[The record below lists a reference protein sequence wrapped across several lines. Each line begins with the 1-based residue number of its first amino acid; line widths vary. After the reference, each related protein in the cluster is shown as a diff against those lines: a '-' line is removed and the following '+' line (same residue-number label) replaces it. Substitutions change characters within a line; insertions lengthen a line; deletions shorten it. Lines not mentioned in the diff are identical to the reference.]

1 MFIVIQR
8 LFVNGFRSVIALRS
22 VPGRYRGMDISN
34 RLARNLRMLRAER
47 QWTQEYVAFEA
58 GMSKVYLSDLERARR
73 NPSIVVLEKLAT
85 VFAVPP
91 ARLLD

>member
-1 MFIVIQR
+1 
-8 LFVNGFRSVIALRS
+8 
-22 VPGRYRGMDISN
+22 
-34 RLARNLRMLRAER
+34 MLRAER
-47 QWTQEYVAFEA
+47 QWSQEHVSFEA
-58 GMSKVYLSDLERARR
+58 GLTRVYLSELERGTR

>member
-1 MFIVIQR
+1 MEIRQ
-8 LFVNGFRSVIALRS
+8 
-22 VPGRYRGMDISN
+22 

-47 QWTQEYVAFEA
+47 QWSQEHVSFEA
-58 GMSKVYLSDLERARR
+58 GLTRVYLSELERGTR

>member
-1 MFIVIQR
+1 
-8 LFVNGFRSVIALRS
+8 VIAPGLFS
-22 VPGRYRGMDISN
+22 GRYWGMDISN
-34 RLARNLRMLRAER
+34 RLARNLRMLRAEK

-73 NPSIVVLEKLAT
+73 NPSIGVLEKLAT
-85 VFAVPP
+85 VFGVPP

>member
-1 MFIVIQR
+1 MICSKVMAIR
-8 LFVNGFRSVIALRS
+8 
-22 VPGRYRGMDISN
+22 RYRSMDIRQ

-47 QWTQEYVAFEA
+47 QWSQEHVCFEA
-58 GMSKVYLSDLERARR
+58 GLTQAYLSDLEKGAR

-85 VFAVPP
+85 VFGVPP

>member
-1 MFIVIQR
+1 MGLERF
-8 LFVNGFRSVIALRS
+8 L
-22 VPGRYRGMDISN
+22 GRYRDMNIQD

-58 GMSKVYLSDLERARR
+58 GTSQVYLSELERGKR
-73 NPSIVVLEKLAT
+73 NPSIGVLEKLAA
-85 VFAVPP
+85 VFNVPP

>member
-1 MFIVIQR
+1 MICGETPANR
-8 LFVNGFRSVIALRS
+8 
-22 VPGRYRGMDISN
+22 RYRRMDIQQ

-47 QWTQEYVAFEA
+47 QWSQEHVCFEA
-58 GMSKVYLSDLERARR
+58 GLTQAYLSDLEKGTR

>member
-1 MFIVIQR
+1 
-8 LFVNGFRSVIALRS
+8 
-22 VPGRYRGMDISN
+22 MDIQH

-47 QWTQEYVAFEA
+47 QWSQEHVSFEA
-58 GMSKVYLSDLERARR
+58 GLHRTYYSDLERGTR
-73 NPSIVVLEKLAT
+73 NPSIVMLEKLAT

>member
-1 MFIVIQR
+1 MGLMRFPR
-8 LFVNGFRSVIALRS
+8 
-22 VPGRYRGMDISN
+22 RYRDMKIQD

-47 QWTQEYVAFEA
+47 RWTQELVAFEA
-58 GMSKVYLSDLERARR
+58 GITQVYLSELEAGKR

-85 VFAVPP
+85 ALSVPP

>member
-1 MFIVIQR
+1 
-8 LFVNGFRSVIALRS
+8 
-22 VPGRYRGMDISN
+22 MDIRN

-47 QWTQEYVAFEA
+47 RWTQELVAFEA
-58 GMSKVYLSDLERARR
+58 GMSKVYLSELEAGKR
-73 NPSIVVLEKLAT
+73 NPSIGVLEKLAT

>member
-1 MFIVIQR
+1 MEIRQ
-8 LFVNGFRSVIALRS
+8 
-22 VPGRYRGMDISN
+22 
-34 RLARNLRMLRAER
+34 RLARNLRMLRAEK
-47 QWTQEYVAFEA
+47 QWSQEHVSFEA
-58 GMSKVYLSDLERARR
+58 GLTRVYLSELERGTR

>member
-1 MFIVIQR
+1 
-8 LFVNGFRSVIALRS
+8 
-22 VPGRYRGMDISN
+22 
-34 RLARNLRMLRAER
+34 MLRAER

>member
-1 MFIVIQR
+1 
-8 LFVNGFRSVIALRS
+8 
-22 VPGRYRGMDISN
+22 
-34 RLARNLRMLRAER
+34 MLRAEK

-73 NPSIVVLEKLAT
+73 NPSIGVLEKLAT
-85 VFAVPP
+85 VFGVPP